1 MILSCFSLCFHVLIL
16 RLLDKP
22 IEYGPDG
29 RNLVSG
35 LLQLV
40 KIVFSGEGQESVT
53 AGCRH
58 SLSYLHTCLVDSPKD
73 LSGPWLSLSVS
84 VIILLV
90 QHKAEPV
97 CHAWMFAILS
107 HLAGKIVNNILN
119 KFPELE
125 VKESEEEEVIEEL
138 KEAKEDVKRR
148 KNKLESMMRRRRA
161 GSEEDNSEESSDE
174 TIESDQDSEH
184 EDDEAEESDEDFMVE
199 SSSDEDEDDDD
210 VVVEETTA
218 PTQREVVAAANEG
231 NFLSALILCQTWLT
245 QHPHLLAQTGQG
257 SEQMWQNIANLFNI
271 LYLEPRDVLTASAE
285 VSVVMEAF
293 KANDKQPALP
303 EDWLIRGHNS
313 EADEKL
319 LWNTVIE
326 NKARENIYR
335 VLRLGDFK
343 YWLSKHPDSKITWD
357 SSRKMTR
364 FKKAVEETDK
374 NNVMKHMA
382 ELWLRQEVKE
392 LEKESNNDGG
402 LAVVDSHALVTGLNI
417 IRRILSLKK
426 FTLIIPSVAVRE
438 LDSLKKTE
446 RGAREA
452 IRWLERELSRGN
464 EWLRAQKP
472 EEVVEDVSVSNS
484 CTKDQVKLLQC
495 LAYFSSRSGGERV
508 ILLTGDQD
516 IQDMEFL
523 TEIKT
528 HVKVETVESFLPRMS
543 GGGHRGPRVRKRNGR
558 GKRGRDSEN
567 IG

>member
-1 MILSCFSLCFHVLIL
+1 MLFEALHSILNFFSFL

-22 IEYGPDG
+22 IEYGSDG

-40 KIVFSGEGQESVT
+40 KIVFQGEGQESVT
-53 AGCRH
+53 EGCRH

-73 LSGPWLSLSVS
+73 LSGPWLSLAVS

-97 CHAWMFAILS
+97 CQAWMMAILS
-107 HLAGKIVNNILN
+107 HLAGKIVNNILH

-125 VKESEEEEVIEEL
+125 VKEIEEEEEVIEES
-138 KEAKEDVKRR
+138 KEPKEDVKRR

-161 GSEEDNSEESSDE
+161 GSEEENSEESSDE
-174 TIESDQDSEH
+174 TVESDEDVED
-184 EDDEAEESDEDFMVE
+184 EDDEDEESDEDFMVE
-199 SSSDEDEDDDD
+199 SSSDNDDDD
-210 VVVEETTA
+210 VVVEETPA
-218 PTQREVVAAANEG
+218 PTQREVVDAANEG
-231 NFLSALILCQTWLT
+231 NYLSALILCQTWLT

-257 SEQMWQNIANLFNI
+257 SEQMWQNIANLLNI
-271 LYLEPRDVLTASAE
+271 LYLEPRDALPANVE
-285 VSVVMEAF
+285 VSVVIEDV
-293 KANDKQPALP
+293 KSNGKQPPLP

-313 EADEKL
+313 EADEKI

-326 NKARENIYR
+326 NKVKENILR
-335 VLRLGDFK
+335 VLRVDDFK
-343 YWLSKHPDSKITWD
+343 KWLSKHPDSKITWD
-357 SSRKMTR
+357 SDRKMTR

-392 LEKESNNDGG
+392 LEKESDKDGG
-402 LAVVDSHALVTGLNI
+402 LAVVDSQALVTGLNI
-417 IRRILSLKK
+417 IRRTVSLKR
-426 FTLIIPSVAVRE
+426 FTLIIPSVAVSE
-438 LDSLKKTE
+438 LDFLKKTE

-472 EEVVEDVSVSNS
+472 EEVVDDVSVSSS
-484 CTKDQVKLLQC
+484 CTRDQVKLLQC
-495 LAYFSSRSGGERV
+495 LAYFSSRSVGERV

-516 IQDMEFL
+516 IQDKEFL
-523 TEIKT
+523 SHIKD
-528 HVKVETVESFLPRMS
+528 HVRVENVENFLPRMS
-543 GGGHRGPRVRKRNGR
+543 GGGHRGPRVRKRHGR

>member
-1 MILSCFSLCFHVLIL
+1 M
-16 RLLDKP
+16 LDKP
-22 IEYGPDG
+22 IEYGSDG

-40 KIVFSGEGQESVT
+40 KIVFNGEGQESVT

-58 SLSYLHTCLVDSPKD
+58 SLAYLHACLVDSPKD

-97 CHAWMFAILS
+97 CHAWMMAILS

-125 VKESEEEEVIEEL
+125 VKEIEEEVIEDP

-161 GSEEDNSEESSDE
+161 GSEEENSEESSDE
-174 TIESDQDSEH
+174 TIESDEDLEDE
-184 EDDEAEESDEDFMVE
+184 EDDEADESEEDFMVE
-199 SSSDEDEDDDD
+199 SSSDEDDDDDD
-210 VVVEETTA
+210 VVVEDKPA
-218 PTQREVVAAANEG
+218 PTQTEVVDAANEG
-231 NFLSALILCQTWLT
+231 NFLPALILCQTWLT

-257 SEQMWQNIANLFNI
+257 SEQMWQNMANLFNI
-271 LYLEPRDVLTASAE
+271 LYLEPRDALTASTE
-285 VSVVMEAF
+285 VSVVIEDVR
-293 KANDKQPALP
+293 ANDKKPPLP

-313 EADEKL
+313 EADDKT

-326 NKARENIYR
+326 NKAKENIMR
-335 VLRLGDFK
+335 VLRVDDFK
-343 YWLSKHPDSKITWD
+343 NWLSKHPDSKITWD

-417 IRRILSLKK
+417 IRRILSLKR

-438 LDSLKKTE
+438 LDMLKKTE

-472 EEVVEDVSVSNS
+472 EEVAEGVSVSNN

-508 ILLTGDQD
+508 ILLTGEQD

-523 TEIKT
+523 TEIKD
-528 HVKVETVESFLPRMS
+528 HVRVENVESFLPRMS
-543 GGGHRGPRVRKRNGR
+543 GGGQRGPRVRKRNGR